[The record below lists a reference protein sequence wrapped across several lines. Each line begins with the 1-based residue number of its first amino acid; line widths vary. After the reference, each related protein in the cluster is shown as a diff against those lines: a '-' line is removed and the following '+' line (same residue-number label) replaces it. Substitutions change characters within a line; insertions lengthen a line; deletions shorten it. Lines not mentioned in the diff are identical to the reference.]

1 LSVGARAGC
10 QDVSDPVNG
19 QEVGQRLGGE
29 PPPRRAGGRQLG
41 IHRQHRGPELREVQG
56 VERRGLIVAAD
67 LGPQEITRRYLTR
80 DDGTRLGDA
89 AWYLAVCVARVPEK
103 GAERP

>member
-1 LSVGARAGC
+1 MFGLPIGEARAF
-10 QDVSDPVNG
+10 
-19 QEVGQRLGGE
+19 
-29 PPPRRAGGRQLG
+29 
-41 IHRQHRGPELREVQG
+41 